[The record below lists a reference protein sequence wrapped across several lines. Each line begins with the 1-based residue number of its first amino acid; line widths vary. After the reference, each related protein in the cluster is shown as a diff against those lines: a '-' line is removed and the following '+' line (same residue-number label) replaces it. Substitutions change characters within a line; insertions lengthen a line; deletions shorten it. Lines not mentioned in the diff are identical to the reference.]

1 MSPPLAL
8 VVSGAPL
15 AARTPDIAAA
25 IGAAGWDVSVVATL
39 AALPWLDQDQVEK
52 ITGYPVRVEFRAPDQ
67 PKLPRQE
74 AVLAAPATFNS
85 LNKLA
90 AGIANNYAIS
100 LLCESLGAG
109 VPVIAAPMVN
119 ERLWGHPS
127 WAGNLARLTEAGVL
141 FVDVRTGEGRPESVP
156 SGSGDDVVA
165 GFDPAWLLA
174 ALPRR
179 S

>member
-1 MSPPLAL
+1 MTSLLAL

-15 AARTPDIAAA
+15 AARTPDVAAA
-25 IGAAGWDVSVVATL
+25 VGAAGWDVSVVATY
-39 AALPWLDQDQVEK
+39 AALPWLDQDQVEQV
-52 ITGYPVRVEFRAPDQ
+52 TGYPVRLEFRAPDQ
-67 PKLPRQE
+67 PKLPRPD
-74 AVLAAPATFNS
+74 VVIAAPATFNS

-90 AGIANNYAIS
+90 AGLADNYAAS

-127 WAGNLARLTEAGVL
+127 WAGNLARLTDAGVS
-141 FVDVRTGEGRPESVP
+141 FVDVRTGESRAASVP
-156 SGSGDDVVA
+156 SGSSEVVVA